1 MLIKSSWFDKPQSA
15 RVDTDIKLLNIGCG
29 SHFHSAWTNLD
40 LISDSLDVIP
50 YDITSGLPFPNDSF
64 DAVYSSHLLEHLHR
78 SHGIELIRECFRI
91 LKPGGVARIVV
102 PDLEK
107 IAKLYLEKHDRAWQ
121 GDEQAQTDYDWMKLE
136 LLDQMVRNQSGG
148 QMGPYMADPKIRNS
162 EFVRSRVGDEYNLCQ
177 PYGEASNSKELEEK
191 FEEALSAKRRRR
203 GVQTALTASK
213 TLRVKIARKL
223 VRMLL
228 GRNAEKAFSE
238 GLFRNS
244 GEVHRWMYDRYSLR
258 NLCEYIGFFNFQV
271 LNAQTSQIAEFGSY
285 RLDVIDGEV
294 RKPDSL
300 FAECRKPFRSAAGPV
315 RN

>member
-1 MLIKSSWFDKPQSA
+1 MLTNPSWFEKPDAALS
-15 RVDTDIKLLNIGCG
+15 DTTPQMLNIGCG

-40 LISDSLDVIP
+40 LISESFDVIP
-50 YDITSGLPFPNDSF
+50 YDITTGLPFAENSI
-64 DAVYSSHLLEHLHR
+64 DAVYHSHVLEHLNPN
-78 SHGIELIRECFRI
+78 HGIELIRECWRV

-136 LLDQMVRNQSGG
+136 LLDQMVRNQPGG

-162 EFVRSRVGDEYNLCQ
+162 EFVRSRVGDEYHLCR
-177 PYGEASNSKELEEK
+177 PYEVSRQLGIPAENQSHVN
-191 FEEALSAKRRRR
+191 RRRR
-203 GVQTALTASK
+203 RVVQSTIAATE
-213 TLRVKIARKL
+213 TMRVRIARTI
-223 VRMLL
+223 VRWLL
-228 GRNAEKAFSE
+228 GQKAEVAFTE

-258 NLCEYIGFFNFQV
+258 NLCECIGFVNFQI
-271 LNAQTSQIAEFGSY
+271 LDAQSSQIPDFGSY
-285 RLDVIDGEV
+285 ELDVVDGEV

-300 FAECRKPFRSAAGPV
+300 FAECRKPTRCSARPV